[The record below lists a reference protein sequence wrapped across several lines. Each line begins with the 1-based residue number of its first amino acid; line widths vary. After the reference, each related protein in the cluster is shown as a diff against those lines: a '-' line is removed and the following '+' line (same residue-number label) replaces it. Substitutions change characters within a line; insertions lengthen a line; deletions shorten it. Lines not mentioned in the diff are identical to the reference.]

1 MSVLKLPLLVDQQ
14 EVGELV
20 LSMTSYH
27 SIIILENSLNWCLK
41 YVVVANLTTGIT
53 FLIFT
58 CMHVCVWGI
67 IRRWSACAPPMKWS
81 AIAGSLRNTVV
92 R

>member
-27 SIIILENSLNWCLK
+27 SIIILENSLNWFLK

-67 IRRWSACAPPMKWS
+67 IRRWSA
-81 AIAGSLRNTVV
+81 IAGSLRNTVV